1 MYHAKKAR
9 MPISAGH
16 TYREVPKNCKCNR
29 ENLKRLF
36 SQMFIIYFC
45 LFISFIFLAG
55 CLAFLYGEWYPPTQ
69 ATHLPTSELSCERD
83 THTASPS
90 PLLPPPPSHPP
101 PLPSPSHPGIPDMGH
116 PSLFLFLSFSL
127 SPSAWFLWRPTAL
140 CNLALAKK
148 TIFKT

>member
-69 ATHLPTSELSCERD
+69 ATHLPTSELSCARD

-101 PLPSPSHPGIPDMGH
+101 PPLSPLPLTPAYRIWGI
-116 PSLFLFLSFSL
+116 LLSSSSSL
-127 SPSAWFLWRPTAL
+127 SLSLPLLGFYEDQQPFVTLLW
-140 CNLALAKK
+140 KK
-148 TIFKT
+148 NYI